1 MIINFISSKD
11 SDGIRTI
18 HIKSNNMEIMMVN
31 EKDEII
37 EELFESLLQKYQ
49 EGLEEKIRGKEFV
62 FDSIDLLHYNLHKI
76 SFNRGGSYIDSPKW
90 LKKGSINSKN
100 NDDKCFQYAI
110 TAALNYKQI
119 KKIDKKYLILNP
131 LLINITGRR

>member
-37 EELFESLLQKYQ
+37 EELFESL
-49 EGLEEKIRGKEFV
+49 
-62 FDSIDLLHYNLHKI
+62 
-76 SFNRGGSYIDSPKW
+76 
-90 LKKGSINSKN
+90 
-100 NDDKCFQYAI
+100 
-110 TAALNYKQI
+110 
-119 KKIDKKYLILNP
+119 
-131 LLINITGRR
+131 